1 MPSKITPAATLARV
15 QELHDGGNS
24 FRKIGGN
31 PRSGRRPGCW
41 AAIQLA
47 SCQRQL
53 VFEGDWAAGR
63 VLRDLG
69 LESAAPRPAWRPR
82 ARKLRALPWPGCTGW
97 EQAYKK
103 P

>member
-24 FRKIGGN
+24 FRKIAEILAAEGV
-31 PRSGRRPGCW
+31 PGCW

-69 LESAAPRPAWRPR
+69 LESAAPRP
-82 ARKLRALPWPGCTGW
+82 PGG
-97 EQAYKK
+97 
-103 P
+103 PGRGN